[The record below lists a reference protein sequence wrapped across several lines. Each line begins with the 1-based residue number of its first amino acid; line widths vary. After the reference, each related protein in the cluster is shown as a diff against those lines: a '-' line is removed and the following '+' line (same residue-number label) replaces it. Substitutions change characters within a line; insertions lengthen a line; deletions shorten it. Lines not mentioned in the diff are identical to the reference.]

1 MLRPEK
7 MCRVS
12 VTGSKRVMDDA
23 IEAAHELDV
32 LHITEYDGSWDGFE
46 PGDPVEGADEASDQL
61 VTVRSLKSILDVD
74 TEDAGPTRLVT
85 DEALAEELEEIRTEV
100 TELDDRRD
108 DLRDDLREVEDR
120 IGTMEPFVTLG
131 IDLDLLGGYDTL
143 AVEVGEGDADEIE
156 TALGDSELDDY
167 ELFGE
172 GDVVAVF
179 ARAEAGELQDALVG
193 ATFSALAVPEGD
205 GDPGEYL
212 EELNHRKQQLESKLD
227 TVEGELEELRLDYAG
242 FLLAAEE
249 KLAIEVQKAEAPLT
263 FATTENAFIA
273 EGWIPNEEYGEF
285 ERAIESA
292 VGEAID
298 VEKLEIAEYDGDG
311 HVHSHEEVDGEGGDG
326 GDALGETVEKP
337 TAEDKEER
345 QPQETVA
352 DGGTPSATAGA
363 RTDGGVVTM
372 GDSSPPV
379 IQDNPAPARPFE
391 ALVEVVN
398 RPKYGEFD
406 PTVFFFLSFPAFY
419 GFMIGDVG
427 YGIIYTLLGYGLYS
441 KASGDV
447 LKSLGGVTMWAGGFT
462 MLFGFLYGE
471 IFGLLTISDVVWPAL
486 GLESAP
492 IHKGLKPQYGEYAIA
507 WLAISLLAGVA
518 HLSVGWTLDF
528 VENLSHGLWDAITES
543 GSWLLMMF
551 GLWAWVFSGAN
562 GAAPDFLYTAE
573 QGIFAGNPFP
583 FGFAGLPPLD
593 LFTLPVVNAP
603 FSAWLVVFL
612 VGFGL
617 LALADPIELVEFLNV
632 FVNVLSYTRLAAVLL
647 AKAGMAFVVNLLF
660 FGVYVD
666 SAGGWHFGLGG
677 MPTLPEGGGTVMFHG
692 YEVTSILF
700 PGLMHAGIAGIVGGL
715 LVLVLGHVLVLV
727 LGVTS
732 AGLQGVRLEY
742 VEFFGKFFEGGGTKY
757 TPFGYDRSHT
767 TDD

>member
-1 MLRPEK
+1 MFRPEK

-12 VTGSKRVMDDA
+12 VTGSKRVMEPV
-23 IEAAHELDV
+23 IEAVHDLDS
-32 LHITEYDGSWDGFE
+32 LHVTEYDDSWDGFE
-46 PGDPVEGADEASDQL
+46 PGNPVEGADEASDQL
-61 VTVRSLKSILDVD
+61 LTVRALKSILDVD
-74 TEDAGPTRLVT
+74 EDDAGPTRLVT
-85 DEALAEELEEIRTEV
+85 DEALEDDLEEVRTEV
-100 TELDDRRD
+100 NELDDRRD
-108 DLRDDLREVEDR
+108 EIRDDLRAVEEE
-120 IGTMEPFVTLG
+120 ISTMEPFVRLG
-131 IDLDLLGGYDTL
+131 IDLDLLRGYDSL
-143 AVEVGEGDADEIE
+143 SVAVGEGDADEVLA
-156 TALGDSELDDY
+156 ALENSDIDT
-167 ELFGE
+167 F
-172 GDVVAVF
+172 DVFDEDGVLAVF
-179 ARAEAGELQDALVG
+179 AQAEEGDLQDALVA
-193 ATFSALAVPEGD
+193 ATFSALAVPDGEGD
-205 GDPGEYL
+205 PSEYV
-212 EELNHRKQQLESKLD
+212 EELNHRKQQLESKLT
-227 TVEGELEELRLDYAG
+227 TVEGELDDLRLDYAG

-273 EGWIPNEEYGEF
+273 EGWIPDETYDDF
-285 ERAIESA
+285 ESDVKAA

-298 VEKLEIAEYDGDG
+298 VEKLEVAEYDGDG
-311 HVHSHEEVDGEGGDG
+311 HVHSHEEVEQTDDEVTEEDGP
-326 GDALGETVEKP
+326 TVE
-337 TAEDKEER
+337 DDGSEEA
-345 QPQETVA
+345 VA
-352 DGGTPSATAGA
+352 DGGHPKSA
-363 RTDGGVVTM
+363 GGIITM
-372 GDSSPPV
+372 GESSPPV
-379 IQDNPAPARPFE
+379 IQDNPGAARPFE

-507 WLAISLLAGVA
+507 WLSISLLAGVA
-518 HLSVGWTLDF
+518 HLTIGWTLDF
-528 VENLSHGLWDAITES
+528 IDNLSHGLWDALTES

-562 GAAPDFLYTAE
+562 GSAPDFLYTAE
-573 QGIFAGNPFP
+573 QGIFAGNPFA
-583 FGFAGLPPLD
+583 FGFAGLPPIN
-593 LFTLPVVNAP
+593 LFTIPGLGAP
-603 FSAWLVVFL
+603 FSAWLLLFV

-666 SAGGWHFGLGG
+666 SQGGWHFGVSG
-677 MPTLPEGGGTVMFHG
+677 MPTLPEGSGSVMYHG

-700 PGLMHAGIAGIVGGL
+700 PGLMHSGIAGVVGGL
-715 LVLVLGHVLVLV
+715 LVLVLGHILVLV

-742 VEFFGKFFEGGGTKY
+742 VEFFGKFFEGGGKAY
-757 TPFGYDRSHT
+757 NPFGYERTYT

>member
-12 VTGSKRVMDDA
+12 VTGSKRVMEPVV
-23 IEAAHELDV
+23 EAVHDLDI
-32 LHITEYDGSWDGFE
+32 LHVTEYDGSWEGFE

-61 VTVRSLKSILDVD
+61 VTVRALESILNVD
-74 TEDAGPTRLVT
+74 ADDAGPTRLVT
-85 DEALAEELEEIRTEV
+85 DEALEEDLEEVRTEV

-108 DLRDDLREVEDR
+108 DIRDDLREVEDQ
-120 IGTMEPFVTLG
+120 IATMEPFVTLG
-131 IDLDLLGGYDTL
+131 IDLDLLRGYDTL
-143 AVEVGEGDADEIE
+143 AVSVGEGDAAEIE
-156 TALGDSELDDY
+156 GALDDSEIDTF
-167 ELFGE
+167 ELFSE

-179 ARAEAGELQDALVG
+179 ARADDDELQDALVG
-193 ATFSALAVPEGD
+193 ATFSALVVPEGE
-205 GDPGEYL
+205 GDPTEYL

-227 TVEGELEELRLDYAG
+227 TVENELEELRLDYAG

-249 KLAIEVQKAEAPLT
+249 KLSIEVQKAEAPLT

-273 EGWIPNEEYGEF
+273 EGWIPDEEYELF
-285 ERAIESA
+285 EQQVGST

-298 VEKLEIAEYDGDG
+298 IEKLEIAEYDSDG
-311 HVHSHEEVDGEGGDG
+311 HVHAHEEVEGEGGDG
-326 GDALGETVEKP
+326 EPTDDTP
-337 TAEDKEER
+337 TADETDD
-345 QPQETVA
+345 QPEKAVA
-352 DGGTPSATAGA
+352 DGGHPASA
-363 RTDGGVVTM
+363 GGLITM
-372 GDSSPPV
+372 GESSPPV

-406 PTVFFFLSFPAFY
+406 PTVAFFLTFPAFF
-419 GFMIGDVG
+419 GFMIGDLG
-427 YGIIYTLLGYGLYS
+427 YGLLYFALGYGLYS
-441 KASGDV
+441 RASGDV

-462 MLFGFLYGE
+462 MLFGVLYGE
-471 IFGLLTISDVVWPAL
+471 VFGLHTISNVVWPML
-486 GLESAP
+486 GFEGAP
-492 IHKGLKPQYGEYAIA
+492 IHKGLQPYYSEYAIA
-507 WLAISLLAGVA
+507 WLTISLLAGVV
-518 HLSVGWTLDF
+518 HLSIGWIFDF

-562 GAAPDFLYTAE
+562 GAAPNFLYGAQE
-573 QGIFAGNPFP
+573 GIFAGNPFP
-583 FGFAGLPPLD
+583 LGFAGLPAFD
-593 LFTLPVVNAP
+593 LFTIPGLGAP
-603 FSAWLVVFL
+603 FSAWLGVFL
-612 VGFGL
+612 VGFVL
-617 LALADPIELVEFLNV
+617 LGLADPIELVEFLNV

-660 FGVYVD
+660 FGAYEHD
-666 SAGGWHFGLGG
+666 GEWHFLIN
-677 MPTLPEGGGTVMFHG
+677 EGPQYAISNYGAESV
-692 YEVTSILF
+692 IF
-700 PGLMHAGIAGIVGGL
+700 PGLMHAGIAGVVGGL
-715 LVLVLGHVLVLV
+715 LVLVLGHILVLV

-757 TPFGYDRSHT
+757 NPFGYERTYT